1 MFDLW
6 PFQNGVSLD
15 VKKPH
20 QHSEK
25 STTRKDFLKFI
36 FPSQKKRTKRKVM
49 LSIKVG
55 ATSEDH
61 SEENSRTNVINAR
74 ASRLARQRMN
84 TKRKRTSSS
93 CENDTPK
100 KKQKTTQ
107 EQVLGVIN
115 SAESSVQGKGGC
127 LTTVSLPFRGKDFTD
142 VTKTMQVELQVK
154 QPARLQR

>member
-15 VKKPH
+15 VKKTH
-20 QHSEK
+20 HHSEK
-25 STTRKDFLKFI
+25 STRRKDFLKFI

-49 LSIKVG
+49 LS

-61 SEENSRTNVINAR
+61 SEENSRTNEINAR

-93 CENDTPK
+93 CENATPK

-115 SAESSVQGKGGC
+115 SAESSVQGKAGC

-142 VTKTMQVELQVK
+142 LTKTMQVELQVK